1 MRAAGGSCISQP
13 WGKPG
18 LSLGGPAVLRGSQQV
33 SPSPGGTGN
42 AGNCSKQFWLRLTLQ
57 TVVRTWAQVSLSLRT
72 QGQHQ
77 VRGHLLGKCHKWH
90 PSVGSLLPNVPEQGR
105 GQEAA
110 GGCSLSP
117 AEPSQAAQTAADIS
131 FLLGLC
137 WCRHLTPCT
146 CLCTGFLFSS
156 SEPNTTNHD
165 CPGLSLLFSLSA
177 LLLTAPVA
185 FPQAL
190 GHSAEIWCKLKF
202 VEDSVIIHLA
212 GSQRSEP

>member
-1 MRAAGGSCISQP
+1 MRAAGRSCISQP

-137 WCRHLTPCT
+137 WCRHLTPA
-146 CLCTGFLFSS
+146 LVFAKAFSLV
-156 SEPNTTNHD
+156 P
-165 CPGLSLLFSLSA
+165 LSLTQQTMTVLVYPCFSPSLLCYSLLQLLFHRLWA
-177 LLLTAPVA
+177 I
-185 FPQAL
+185 Q
-190 GHSAEIWCKLKF
+190 LKS
-202 VEDSVIIHLA
+202 DASWRLWKTVIVHLA